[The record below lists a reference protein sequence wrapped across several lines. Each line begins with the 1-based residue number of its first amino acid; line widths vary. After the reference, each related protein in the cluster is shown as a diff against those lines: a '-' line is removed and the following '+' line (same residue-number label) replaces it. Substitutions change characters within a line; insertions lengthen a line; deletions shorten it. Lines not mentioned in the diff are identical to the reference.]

1 VDYERYVSSD
11 DDEERK
17 LHLKKHVES
26 MRRHI
31 KGLFEKNYSTAK
43 KLNSPDFVLMFLPLE
58 SSFAAAIEGDAQL
71 FNFAWEHKIVPVS
84 PSTLLATLK
93 IIASIW
99 KQEKQTRNAQEIA
112 LQGGRLYDKL
122 VGLLEDINKIGDSIN
137 TLQTNYSNAVNK
149 LSTGKGNLISRVE
162 NIRKLGIKNSKT
174 IQEKSFKNI
183 PLPSAEDDEEQNPD
197 R

>member
-1 VDYERYVSSD
+1 
-11 DDEERK
+11 
-17 LHLKKHVES
+17 
-26 MRRHI
+26 M
-31 KGLFEKNYSTAK
+31 
-43 KLNSPDFVLMFLPLE
+43 
-58 SSFAAAIEGDAQL
+58 
-71 FNFAWEHKIVPVS
+71 
-84 PSTLLATLK
+84 
-93 IIASIW
+93 
-99 KQEKQTRNAQEIA
+99 
-112 LQGGRLYDKL
+112 YDKL

-162 NIRKLGIKNSKT
+162 NIRKLGIKNSKS